1 MRKAPPRRGRAI
13 PPRAGGVYSPVAM
26 EIEDLDAAGTAR
38 CLLWRDPPSGLT
50 AVLVIDDLT
59 LGPGAGGVRTRAY
72 ASLSAAMADA
82 AALAQ
87 AMTRK
92 CALAGLDAGGAKVA
106 VVDHPGLDR
115 PRAFARLGAFIAELD
130 GVFRTAGD
138 LGTTA
143 ADLAAMASTCPFVHV
158 DERGLVD
165 ATARGLLGCI
175 AACAAARGR
184 GLVGLRVAVQGCGTI
199 GAAAARALRE
209 AGATLVLAD
218 VDAARA
224 EALAGELR
232 AEAVDPAEVLRA
244 EVDVLAPC
252 AVGGVI
258 TREVAATLRAWA
270 VCGAANNALADLDA
284 GFVLQARG
292 VLHVPDE
299 VASAGAVIEGIGRS
313 VMGLADRGP
322 LIDALGVTARA
333 LLEASARTGEPPVVL
348 AERRARARISAAWS
362 RR

>member
-1 MRKAPPRRGRAI
+1 
-13 PPRAGGVYSPVAM
+13 M
-26 EIEDLDAAGTAR
+26 EIEDLDAAGAAR
-38 CLLWRDPPSGLT
+38 CLLWRDPPSGLF

-59 LGPGAGGVRTRAY
+59 LGPGAGGVRTRCYPNLA
-72 ASLSAAMADA
+72 AAMREAS
-82 AALAQ
+82 ALAQ

-92 CALAGLDAGGAKVA
+92 CALAGLDAGGAKV
-106 VVDHPGLDR
+106 VVIDHPGLDR
-115 PRAFARLGAFIAELD
+115 PRAFARLGAFIAELG

-158 DERGLVD
+158 DDRGLAE
-165 ATARGLLGCI
+165 ATARGLMACV
-175 AACAAARGR
+175 AACAATRGR
-184 GLVGLRVAVQGCGTI
+184 NMAGLRVAVQGCGMI
-199 GAAAARALRE
+199 GAAAARALHA
-209 AGATLVLAD
+209 AGAVLVLSD
-218 VDAARA
+218 IDGARA
-224 EALAGELR
+224 AALAGELG
-232 AEAVDPAEVLRA
+232 ASVVDPGEVLRA

-258 TREVAATLRAWA
+258 TRESVAQLRAWA
-270 VCGAANNALADLDA
+270 VCGAANNALADFEA
-284 GFVLQARG
+284 AQGLQARG
-292 VLHVPDE
+292 ILHVPDE

-333 LLEASARTGEPPVVL
+333 LLEAAARSDEPPVVL
-348 AERRARARISAAWS
+348 AERRARARISAAWT